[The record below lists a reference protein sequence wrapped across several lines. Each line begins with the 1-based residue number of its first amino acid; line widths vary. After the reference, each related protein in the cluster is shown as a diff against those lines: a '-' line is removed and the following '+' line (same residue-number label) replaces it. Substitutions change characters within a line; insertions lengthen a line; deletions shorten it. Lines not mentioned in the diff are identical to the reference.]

1 MRIIARK
8 TLTEFYTLHPD
19 SKNALEAWFYETKQA
34 KWQSFNCIKEKY
46 RSASIISGNRA
57 VFNICGH
64 KYRLIVKIHYTV
76 GLVYIRFIGT
86 HKEYDKINAAEV

>member
-8 TLTEFYTLHPD
+8 TIIDFYTLHPD
-19 SKNALEAWFYETKQA
+19 SKNALEAWFFEAKQA
-34 KWQSFNCIKEKY
+34 KWNSFNCIKDRY
-46 RSASIISGNRA
+46 RSASLIAGNR
-57 VFNICGH
+57 VIFNICGN

-76 GLVYIRFIGT
+76 GLIYIRFIGT